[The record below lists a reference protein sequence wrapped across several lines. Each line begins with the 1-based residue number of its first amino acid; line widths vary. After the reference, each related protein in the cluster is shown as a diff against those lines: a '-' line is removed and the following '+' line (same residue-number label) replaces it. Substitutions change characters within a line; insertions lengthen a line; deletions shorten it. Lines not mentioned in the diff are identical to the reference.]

1 MADAMQLLGPKLFN
15 TIEVTFITKVNAA
28 IDIVK
33 GYSITILLTIAVLEL
48 VLFAL
53 AWVIKQDESLGM
65 LAVKV
70 LKIGMIFLFITM
82 FPYILQQLIDGFTL
96 IAFKVSGDE
105 AKGYIFSAGNVWKI
119 GFKGGI
125 SMLKLAVEYG
135 TYNVGMSFIYLF
147 LGFGMLIIFA
157 LIGAQ
162 IILLVSVFYAM
173 ALVAL
178 LMMPL
183 GAFKPFEDLL
193 HSVIQGVFKASVRVF
208 GLILVL
214 GVGYVV
220 WTSSQLKLP
229 AISATT
235 GLEKPLALFFSS
247 LVILILAYKLPGLLA
262 EGVGKIRS
270 NLFESIQGQPTVS
283 VSTPVVSGYQG
294 GGVVTSTVV
303 GGVVQGA
310 QGGAFAASG
319 QGLAAAST
327 ITSTQTPSGA
337 TSSASNVN
345 VSSSGAGSATAKGA
359 KIGDAAS
366 ISSSIS
372 DDTLRKLKATVK
384 QAMNEKPSG

>member
-1 MADAMQLLGPKLFN
+1 MADAAQLLGPKLFN
-15 TIEVTFITKVNAA
+15 SIELVFINKVNAA
-28 IDIVK
+28 IEIVK
-33 GYSITILLTIAVLEL
+33 GYSITILFAIAALEL
-48 VLFAL
+48 ALFAI

-70 LKIGMIFLFITM
+70 LKIAMIFLFITM
-82 FPYILQQLIDGFTL
+82 FPYLLQQLIDGFTL

-105 AKGYIFSAGNVWKI
+105 AKAYVFSAGNVWKI

-135 TYNVGMSFIYLF
+135 TYNFGMSFIYLF
-147 LGFGMLIIFA
+147 LGFGTLIIFA

-173 ALVAL
+173 ALAAL
-178 LMMPL
+178 LLMPL
-183 GAFKPFEDLL
+183 GALKPFEDLL
-193 HSVIQGVFKASVRVF
+193 HRVIQGVFKASVRVF

-214 GVGYVV
+214 GVGYTV
-220 WTSSQLKLP
+220 WSNSQLKLTSV
-229 AISATT
+229 SATT

-247 LVILILAYKLPGLLA
+247 LVILVLAYKLPGLLA
-262 EGVGKIRS
+262 EAVGKIRS
-270 NLFESIQGQPTVS
+270 NLFESIHGQPSVS
-283 VSTPVVSGYQG
+283 VSAPQVGGYQSTA
-294 GGVVTSTVV
+294 VVTSSV
-303 GGVVQGA
+303 GGGSMQGT
-310 QGGAFAASG
+310 QGGSFAASG

-337 TSSASNVN
+337 TSAAANVN
-345 VSSSGAGSATAKGA
+345 VSASGAGSASAKGA

-366 ISSSIS
+366 IRSSIS